1 MLKMEAIYI
10 PNLLRMP
17 GKSEE
22 IRVEDYIPGMET
34 LTPVRGTI
42 VVTHRGTYLEVKA
55 NAEAIKTLTCD
66 RSLQQYN
73 HRLVVDTTE
82 LIWLDVNAGNPYQ
95 GPLEREVAVEDLT
108 ESLPPNGY
116 FDPEVWLY
124 EQLSLALPLRQV
136 SEQGEQASYDY
147 IELPPQTDSRWSS
160 LAALK
165 EQLSESQS

>member
-1 MLKMEAIYI
+1 METIYI
-10 PNLLRMP
+10 PNLIRMP

-22 IRVEDYIPGMET
+22 IRVDDYIPGMET

-42 VVTHRGTYLEVKA
+42 VVTHQGTYLEVKA
-55 NAEAIKTLTCD
+55 QAEAIKTLTCD

-73 HRLVVDTTE
+73 HRLVIDTTE
-82 LIWLDVNAGNPYQ
+82 LIWLDVNAGAPYQ
-95 GPLEREVAVEDLT
+95 GPLEREVSVEDLT

-136 SEQGEQASYDY
+136 SEQGEQESHNY
-147 IELPPQTDSRWSS
+147 IEMPPQADSRWSS